1 MTRALVGDTSLRMQL
16 ISEARE
22 RSAATATFDTYAE
35 AEAAANAIQDD
46 PTVVHHIG
54 TTPAMPMRSGYHSAR
69 AGHQVWI
76 VLAGNA
82 VLLRDGSLDDRS
94 ISPGHRDWRTVLRRR
109 KTQ

>member
-1 MTRALVGDTSLRMQL
+1 MTRALVGDTLLRMQL

-35 AEAAANAIQDD
+35 AEAAADAIQ
-46 PTVVHHIG
+46 
-54 TTPAMPMRSGYHSAR
+54 AMPMRSGYHSAR